1 MSDAQAR
8 IAELEAE
15 LAAMRREMQSF
26 TYAVSHDLRAPLRHI
41 VSYAH
46 LVQDEAGPQL
56 DLEVQGFLST
66 ITDSAKHLG
75 AMLDALLELSRVGSV
90 PLQMEAV
97 SLQALVQELVEDLG
111 QVNASRLIQWNIAPD
126 MPVVHSDAA
135 LLRNAL
141 AQVLGN
147 AIKFSR
153 VAERPVIEVLASI
166 DVATGNVVVTVRDN
180 GVGFNLA
187 TLDTAFPPFQRLHH
201 KAQFE
206 GLGMGLAQAQK
217 GLQRLGGGLVV
228 ASTGGEGCNVSL
240 TGLRAFAA

>member
-1 MSDAQAR
+1 MSDPHAR

-15 LAAMRREMQSF
+15 LAAVRRAMQNF

-46 LVQDEAGPQL
+46 LVQEDAGPQL
-56 DLEVQGFLST
+56 DAEVQGFLST

-75 AMLDALLELSRVGSV
+75 AMLDALLELSRIGSV

-97 SLQALVQELVEDLG
+97 SLQALVQDVVAGLDARESHAMEW
-111 QVNASRLIQWNIAPD
+111 RIAPTL
-126 MPVVHSDAA
+126 PVVHADAA

-141 AQVLGN
+141 VQLLGN
-147 AIKFSR
+147 AVKFSR
-153 VAERPVIEVLASI
+153 TQDRPVI
-166 DVATGNVVVTVRDN
+166 DVASAAAAEDGSVLLTVRDN
-180 GVGFNLA
+180 GVGFHVA

-206 GLGMGLAQAQK
+206 GLGMGLALAQQ
-217 GLQRLGGGLVV
+217 GLQRMACQLSL
-228 ASTGGEGCNVSL
+228 ASALGEGCSVSL
-240 TGLRAFAA
+240 AGLRPP